1 VDRNAHGGT
10 PLMAWY
16 LQQMRAHEPQPG
28 VRLLDYYDTHAYLA
42 PGSTD
47 ATRLES
53 TREWW
58 DPTYVV
64 QGDYWIR
71 DPDNNGAPAA
81 PQLIP
86 RLKSIINANYPGTKL
101 AITEYSFGSL
111 STLNGALA
119 QADILGIFG
128 REGVDLATLW
138 DYPRPTDPGAFA
150 FKIYRNYD
158 GIGGAFGE
166 SGVQATSADQGQLS
180 IYAALRSDSMLTVM
194 VINKTTTDLSTTLS
208 LSNFNPGA
216 SAKVWRYSAAKLD
229 AIVAQPDLAI
239 SGSSLPATF
248 PSYSMTLLV
257 VPPASFAVS
266 RPVVQALQSAASFD
280 TATFAPG
287 QMVVVWGMNLGPKD
301 LVGLQ
306 DLPLAQQLDAN
317 GLVQTNMAGVRILF
331 DGIPGPMVYASQ
343 NQCATVIPYFGAA
356 KTTTHVQVE
365 YQGVRSDPFVI
376 PVSPTAPG
384 LFTANMQGFGQG
396 AIQVDAN
403 GTANSANHPAH
414 PGSVV
419 VLWLTG
425 EGVTDPPG
433 VDGRLAIGV
442 LPKPVANVAVQIG
455 GLAATIQYAGAAPT
469 MMPGLMQINAQ
480 LDPGVQPGDNV
491 PVRVRIGD
499 IWSRDGVTLVVR

>member
-1 VDRNAHGGT
+1 
-10 PLMAWY
+10 
-16 LQQMRAHEPQPG
+16 
-28 VRLLDYYDTHAYLA
+28 
-42 PGSTD
+42 
-47 ATRLES
+47 
-53 TREWW
+53 
-58 DPTYVV
+58 
-64 QGDYWIR
+64 
-71 DPDNNGAPAA
+71 
-81 PQLIP
+81 
-86 RLKSIINANYPGTKL
+86 
-101 AITEYSFGSL
+101 
-111 STLNGALA
+111 
-119 QADILGIFG
+119 
-128 REGVDLATLW
+128 
-138 DYPRPTDPGAFA
+138 
-150 FKIYRNYD
+150 
-158 GIGGAFGE
+158 
-166 SGVQATSADQGQLS
+166 
-180 IYAALRSDSMLTVM
+180 
-194 VINKTTTDLSTTLS
+194 
-208 LSNFNPGA
+208 
-216 SAKVWRYSAAKLD
+216 
-229 AIVAQPDLAI
+229 
-239 SGSSLPATF
+239 
-248 PSYSMTLLV
+248 
-257 VPPASFAVS
+257 
-266 RPVVQALQSAASFD
+266 VQALQSAASFD

-491 PVRVRIGD
+491 PVRVRIGN